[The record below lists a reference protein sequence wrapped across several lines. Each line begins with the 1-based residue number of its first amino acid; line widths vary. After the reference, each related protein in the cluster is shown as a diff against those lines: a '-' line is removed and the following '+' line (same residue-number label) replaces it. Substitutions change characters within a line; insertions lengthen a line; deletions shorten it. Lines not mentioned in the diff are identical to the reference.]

1 MPEYESRV
9 HINAVT
15 QSIDK
20 GGKNNYNVGLIGLS
34 LI

>member
-1 MPEYESRV
+1 MPEDESRV

-20 GGKNNYNVGLIGLS
+20 EVETKNYPSHYNS